1 MVHIY
6 QLEIILVLFY
16 QVSEEKGGQR
26 FQNCLNF
33 KFFFQCRS
41 EGGGAIKNNFFPKLK
56 KVQIIL
62 EEGTVK
68 NFNEFLQ
75 FFQYSL

>member
-33 KFFFQCRS
+33 KIFS
-41 EGGGAIKNNFFPKLK
+41 NVGLKGGGVIKYNFFPKLK
-56 KVQIIL
+56 MEQIIL